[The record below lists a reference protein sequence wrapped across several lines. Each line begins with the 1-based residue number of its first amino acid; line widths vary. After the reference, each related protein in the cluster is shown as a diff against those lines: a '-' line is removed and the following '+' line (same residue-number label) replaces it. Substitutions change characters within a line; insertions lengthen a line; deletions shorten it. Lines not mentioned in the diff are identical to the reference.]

1 MAVLDGY
8 AFDEALIGPDGY
20 NDIVLQ
26 GFDFSPP
33 DPPAGLTYR
42 MRARDTTLAAIVYWN
57 SDQVD
62 VLGIDYGG
70 PGPLTDVVV
79 KEKS

>member
-1 MAVLDGY
+1 MAVIDGY
-8 AFDEALIGPDGY
+8 ALDEVVFGPQYGPTPLYGY
-20 NDIVLQ
+20 E
-26 GFDFSPP
+26 P
-33 DPPAGLTYR
+33 DPPVPNSGAYR
-42 MRARDTTLAAIVYWN
+42 MRARDTTLAAVVYWN